1 MDEFDREDL
10 RQDFLLALPPPFA
23 LDPLGFRIR
32 TDGPNIIRWDW
43 TKEWQGFS
51 QDAVNFLV
59 KEDDQFPYTQDGPLE
74 DYQQALNDLDAAI
87 AVASNLDWN
96 KEPVIGRAWCHRE
109 ITGTVC
115 ALHRW
120 NARINGDPDSIVVG
134 RLQCWN
140 DPNLIE
146 TDPTFVQEHPE
157 FQDVVDAEFEEG
169 SVCML
174 ELQSHVFGLG
184 CPPGLVFVASDHVII
199 EENWD
204 VDWEIAIGATDS
216 AIDTLNQM
224 RILLAELVISKQ
236 PYQEL

>member
-1 MDEFDREDL
+1 VATKPHSNNNGKRVRVVAFSTVL
-10 RQDFLLALPPPFA
+10 V
-23 LDPLGFRIR
+23 FRIFW
-32 TDGPNIIRWDW
+32 TDGGSGSQFLHPIARSVTWRARV
-43 TKEWQGFS
+43 GFS
-51 QDAVNFLV
+51 H
-59 KEDDQFPYTQDGPLE
+59 KWQDGPLQ
-74 DYQQALNDLDAAI
+74 DYQRALNDLDAAI
-87 AVASNLDWN
+87 VVASTLDWY

-120 NARINGDPDSIVVG
+120 TARNSEDPDSIVVG

-157 FQDVVDAEFEEG
+157 FQDVVDAEFEG
-169 SVCML
+169 SVCIL

-216 AIDTLNQM
+216 AVDTLHQM
-224 RILLAELVISKQ
+224 RTLLSELVTSKQ
-236 PYQEL
+236 QYQEL

>member
-1 MDEFDREDL
+1 MDALDREYL
-10 RQDFLLALPPPFA
+10 REEFLLALPPPFA
-23 LDPLGFRIR
+23 LDPPGFRIR
-32 TDGPNIIRWDW
+32 TDAGPNIIRWDW

-59 KEDDQFPYTQDGPLE
+59 KEDDHFPYTQNGPLE
-74 DYQQALNDLDAAI
+74 DYEQALNDLDAAI
-87 AVASNLDWN
+87 AVASTLDWN

-120 NARINGDPDSIVVG
+120 TARINGDPDSVG

-140 DPNLIE
+140 DPNLIK

-157 FQDVVDAEFEEG
+157 FQDVVEDADCEEG

-184 CPPGLVFVASDHVII
+184 CPPGLVFVASDHIII

-204 VDWEIAIGATDS
+204 VDWEIAIGAADS
-216 AIDTLNQM
+216 AVDTLIQI
-224 RILLAELVISKQ
+224 RTLLAELVTSKQ
-236 PYQEL
+236 RYQEL